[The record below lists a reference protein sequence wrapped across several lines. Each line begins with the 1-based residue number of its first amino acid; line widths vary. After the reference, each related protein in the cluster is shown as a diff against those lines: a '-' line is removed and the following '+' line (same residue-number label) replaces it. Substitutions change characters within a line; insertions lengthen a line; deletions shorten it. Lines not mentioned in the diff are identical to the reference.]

1 MPTPSSSVRTPGC
14 AGRSGRGGGASAFM
28 ATSQGA
34 WAMRSRRHPAPLDPL
49 LPRDTRNHVCHSPGT
64 STTRDALTSLAPSA
78 GAAGSFDNVAAPL
91 APPLNGTCPA
101 LIVKLPGQVNV
112 MSPPSR
118 SEEPTSEL
126 QSLMRISYAVF
137 CL

>member
-1 MPTPSSSVRTPGC
+1 MRISDWSSDVCS
-14 AGRSGRGGGASAFM
+14 SDLASAFM

-91 APPLNGTCPA
+91 APPLNGPCPA
-101 LIVKLPGQVNV
+101 LIVKLPGQVKDRKSTRLN
-112 MSPPSR
+112 SSH
-118 SEEPTSEL
+118 
-126 QSLMRISYAVF
+126 
-137 CL
+137 